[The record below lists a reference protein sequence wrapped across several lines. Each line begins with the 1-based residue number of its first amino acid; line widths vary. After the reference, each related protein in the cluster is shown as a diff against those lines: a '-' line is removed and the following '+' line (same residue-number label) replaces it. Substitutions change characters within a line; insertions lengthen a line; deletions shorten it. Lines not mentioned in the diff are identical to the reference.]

1 MRTMRIVEVGR
12 CAMSLVQR
20 INNVTGN
27 FYSDEWY
34 TDQQTVELCISLLN
48 PKPRSVVLC
57 PYDSE
62 KSLFV
67 RELKERGF
75 VVLHGMQNFLEQQ
88 YHADYIMTNPPFSIK
103 DQVIE
108 RVFQYGIPSLLLL
121 PIDSMGGVKRHAMYK
136 EHGYP
141 TIYVPSKRIK
151 YYNDNWE
158 LQNGV
163 AFHSIIS
170 LFNTGQSSQLIWE
183 Q

>member
-1 MRTMRIVEVGR
+1 MHTMWIVEAGGR
-12 CAMSLVQR
+12 AMSLVQR
-20 INNVTGN
+20 INNITGN

-48 PKPRSVVLC
+48 PKPRSVILC
-57 PYDSE
+57 PYDSD

-67 RELKERGF
+67 KELKERGF
-75 VVLHGMQNFLEQQ
+75 VVLYGMQNFLDQQ

-108 RVFQYGIPSLLLL
+108 RIFEYGIPSLLLL
-121 PIDSMGGVKRHAMYK
+121 PIDSLGKVKRHAMYK

-141 TIYVPSKRIK
+141 SVYIPSKRIK
-151 YYNDNWE
+151 YYNENWE
-158 LQNGV
+158 LQNGIG
-163 AFHSIIS
+163 FHSIIS

-183 Q
+183 K